1 MNKMLVFDMDGTIAD
16 LYKVKNWLKYLQ
28 SEDSTPYEIAKPI
41 YNTLELNTLLL
52 ELKRKGYK
60 IAVTSW
66 LSKGS
71 TKEYD
76 KKVRNAKK
84 EWLNKYNFPYDEIH
98 LIKYGTPKA
107 YATRNKA
114 EIQILV
120 DDNLKVRSQFENYKE
135 TYFTIDASENIIQEL
150 KKLL

>member
-1 MNKMLVFDMDGTIAD
+1 MNKMLIFDMDGTIAD

-135 TYFTIDASENIIQEL
+135 TYFTIDARENIIQEL